1 MVVGNV
7 SKQTQGKQTQGDYRI
22 LQDIESTKRRLKE
35 NMTNAEYKVL
45 LKYEVEMVAESLA
58 DTTRRKNF
66 SMIWSLTKM
75 LNGNWLKLNQDDI
88 DSLVV
93 KIMTDHGN
101 HGKESATSYDN
112 KRFLKVWYRFVK
124 LGTRHKD
131 LLGDDPK
138 ETKRIMMKNFQPK
151 MTDMDM
157 IP

>member
-1 MVVGNV
+1 M

-93 KIMTDHGN
+93 KIMT
-101 HGKESATSYDN
+101 
-112 KRFLKVWYRFVK
+112 VVK
-124 LGTRHKD
+124 L
-131 LLGDDPK
+131 L
-138 ETKRIMMKNFQPK
+138 
-151 MTDMDM
+151 
-157 IP
+157 